1 METLYHDKQVDCR
14 WREKRKSFHLLHKTI
29 YIRVTCG
36 AHVHGLCKHSTARPY
51 IFPPLR
57 KASVPRSSWISKRIS
72 LKTLRKLKKPRGKNL
87 SCLALRRK
95 RGFADAKSTAYTF
108 VLSVLLR
115 QPSCLR
121 VDFGRNALARSYL
134 LSSFRVR
141 RNKRGLLSFRPQDEA
156 IIFVSFCYFVQD
168 AFSEACYLLDEA
180 HAGRIQR
187 ACPHSR
193 FLGLYLKS
201 LLINKSHDQR
211 SYLSGS

>member
-1 METLYHDKQVDCR
+1 METLYRRKQVDCR

-29 YIRVTCG
+29 YIRVTCCT
-36 AHVHGLCKHSTARPY
+36 HVHGLCKHSMARPY

-95 RGFADAKSTAYTF
+95 RGFADAKSTAYVRF
-108 VLSVLLR
+108 ERADELLR

-134 LSSFRVR
+134 LSSFRISGACFLF
-141 RNKRGLLSFRPQDEA
+141 GLRMRQQYSFR
-156 IIFVSFCYFVQD
+156 FVQD
-168 AFSEACYLLDEA
+168 TFSEACFLLDLSDEA
-180 HAGRIQR
+180 HARRIQR
-187 ACPHSR
+187 ACPGFSD
-193 FLGLYLKS
+193 S
-201 LLINKSHDQR
+201 A
-211 SYLSGS
+211 